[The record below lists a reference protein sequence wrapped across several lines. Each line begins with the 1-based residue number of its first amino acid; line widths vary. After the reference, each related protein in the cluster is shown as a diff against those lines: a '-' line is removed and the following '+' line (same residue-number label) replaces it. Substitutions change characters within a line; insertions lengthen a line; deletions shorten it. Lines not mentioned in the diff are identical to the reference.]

1 MPFIFPDPSVQAE
14 VTAPN
19 GEVWRYIDGAWTV
32 IAAINDDQEDIEAL
46 EVSDAKQDVE
56 IAALKSG
63 ETIDRTALINLSN
76 RVASNETAIES
87 VQSLELTNALSA
99 LALAQQDII
108 DLKSKVNTLELTSF
122 LIME

>member
-1 MPFIFPDPSVQAE
+1 MPFTFPDPSVQTE

-19 GEVWRYIDGAWTV
+19 GEVWQYVDGAWTV
-32 IAAINDDQEDIEAL
+32 VTAINDDQEDITAL

-56 IAALKSG
+56 IASLKSG

-76 RVASNETAIES
+76 RVASNETDIES

>member
-99 LALAQQDII
+99 LVLAQQDII

>member
-76 RVASNETAIES
+76 RVASNGTAIES

>member
-76 RVASNETAIES
+76 RVASNETDIES

>member
-63 ETIDRTALINLSN
+63 ETIDRTALFNLSN
-76 RVASNETAIES
+76 RVASNETDIAS

-99 LALAQQDII
+99 LALAKQDII

>member
-1 MPFIFPDPSVQAE
+1 MPFIFPDPSVQTE

-19 GEVWRYIDGAWTV
+19 GELWRYIDGAWTV
-32 IAAINDDQEDIEAL
+32 AAAINDDQEDIEAL

-76 RVASNETAIES
+76 RVASNETDIES

>member
-1 MPFIFPDPSVQAE
+1 MPFIFPDPSVQTE

-19 GEVWRYIDGAWTV
+19 GELWRYIDGAWTV

-76 RVASNETAIES
+76 RVASNETDIAS